1 MTARAPLY
9 LLLLALGAGWGV
21 TVPLAKIALEGGFR
35 QIGMIF
41 WSALLGVLVLGA
53 VTLLR
58 GKGLPLGRAQLWRY
72 VAVALLGTVLPNA
85 ASFTATAH
93 LPAGVVAILISMVP
107 MFAFPMALALGIDG
121 FGLGRISGL
130 CLGLAA
136 VALISGPDA
145 ALPAGATL
153 AFVPVALI
161 GPVLYAMEG
170 NMVARWGMAGL
181 DPIQLLF
188 GACLVSVAL
197 TGPMALALGQ
207 MAVPDPRE
215 GSAGLSVIAMGL
227 INSVVYAGYVWLV
240 GRAGAVF
247 AAQVAY
253 TVTGGGVLWSM
264 ALLGEVYS
272 PWVWA
277 ALGLMLAGL
286 FLVQPR
292 GNGALVRPAPVAHDA
307 P

>member
-9 LLLLALGAGWGV
+9 LVLLVLGAGWGL
-21 TVPLAKIALEGGFR
+21 TVPLAKVALEGGFR
-35 QIGMIF
+35 QIGLIF
-41 WSALLGVLVLGA
+41 WSALLGGFVLGA
-53 VTLLR
+53 LMLIR

-93 LPAGVVAILISMVP
+93 LPAGIVAILISMVP
-107 MFAFPMALALGIDG
+107 MFAFPMALALRIDG
-121 FGLGRISGL
+121 FGPARLLGL

-136 VALISGPDA
+136 VALIAGPDA
-145 ALPAGATL
+145 ALPEGAAL

-170 NMVARWGMAGL
+170 NMVAKWGMAGL

-188 GACLVSVAL
+188 GTCVVSVAL
-197 TGPMALALGQ
+197 SGPMALALGHT
-207 MAVPDPRE
+207 AVPDPRT
-215 GSAGLSVIAMGL
+215 GPAALSVIAMGL

-264 ALLGEVYS
+264 ALLREVYS

-292 GNGALVRPAPVAHDA
+292 GNTALVPPAPLAHDV